1 VRTMMR
7 VTIPTGP
14 GNAAVK
20 SGRINQVLGEAMARM
35 KPESVYFTADQGSR
49 TAYFFVEMKDQTQMP
64 AFAEP
69 FFLEFEA
76 KVDFQPCMSGDDLKS
91 ALSQLQV

>member
-1 VRTMMR
+1 MMR
-7 VTIPTGP
+7 VTIPTAP

-35 KPESVYFTADQGSR
+35 KPETAYFTADQGVR
-49 TAYFFVEMKDQTQMP
+49 TAYFFVDMKDQTQLP

-69 FFLEFEA
+69 FFQEFDA
-76 KVDFQPCMSGDDLKS
+76 KVEFQPCMNGDDLKS
-91 ALSQLQV
+91 ALSQLKV